1 MRRILD
7 IIEGVTARS
16 ARPDLVL
23 ATISSMVAAVI
34 VLALSERQRIATLW
48 LARRVVD
55 GMQCETGPDLFR
67 HARLMRLGLEAP

>member
-34 VLALSERQRIATLW
+34 VLALKITL
-48 LARRVVD
+48 
-55 GMQCETGPDLFR
+55 GSSQ
-67 HARLMRLGLEAP
+67 